1 MVSLHRIKKV
11 LEPVRNTMP
20 EDNYR
25 ILKSWTKYEDG
36 IDKKR
41 PLKYIGFEFEAIDP
55 ETGEKSHLFKAV
67 KFAKVTRIPKS
78 AKQSTS
84 LMDMQTQ
91 VLSAAYGRGYNLVT
105 IIANIM
111 KPTAIGL
118 MYLYGVQGIADTF
131 EEAVRR
137 AESDYIG
144 LINSLEG
151 TFRTLHLRH
160 INAEEAEWLRAKMF
174 SMSYLT
180 VVKGIPNAKTTGEDM
195 GNKGIGGKNINPDSE
210 GTIEEIV
217 TAMSDYE
224 YIIQVLSSPVYQ
236 RTLESW
242 LLRNEKQMTDYQSQ
256 MQGTK
261 SLSFNLSIPFMYMAS
276 TGATSGWSKSFSNAR
291 TVSYTQGESY
301 SNGYSH
307 STGRSLSESI
317 GESFGVS
324 KGTSV
329 TNSVGKSYS
338 VSNGITQGTSQG
350 ASYGQTVGH
359 TDGTTQGL
367 TQGRT
372 IGQTQG
378 YNQSV
383 SQSVSVGGSRSQTI
397 SQSNNKSI
405 GLGLSNSYGYNQS
418 QGSNVGKSLSNS
430 IGSSYSQNQSQ
441 SSSLSHTLGTSENHG
456 TSTSHSSSQSVGYNS
471 SSSHTDGSSV
481 GMSYGKTSGTT
492 QGHTVNA
499 SHSQGTGENWSGSQS
514 KNPKIVATALEGKN
528 ILYNYG
534 DTDSK
539 GGSKNDSW
547 TNGDSYSGSVSNS
560 QNAGINFGAS
570 SSDSTSHGKSASFS
584 TSDGYGTS
592 DSYGKSESYGTSQ
605 SNSYGESFGT
615 SYGQTSGLSYGNSVS
630 RGSSQNIGQSQNLSN
645 SQGLS
650 IGTSS
655 SISYNRSQ
663 GSSVGFS
670 QSVSQS
676 ESLSQSQSKSASDSL
691 SNSYTQNISNSLS
704 QSQSE
709 SNGTSTSQS
718 LGESQ
723 STSQTTSQST
733 STGQTVGDS
742 NSVTNGTS
750 RGTSTGTSTGIGQ
763 GVTGG
768 FTQGTS
774 GSMGLGPS
782 IGYNKSYQWIDQ
794 QVQDVV
800 KLLTFE
806 HDRLMMALNTN
817 CGAFYTCVY
826 IACSSLDGL
835 VTAQA
840 SAKSTWQNEFAL
852 TNPLQ
857 VLDLTE
863 EEQAKLLL
871 HFSGFSMDV
880 TRENVHG
887 ANQYKY
893 ETILLPKE
901 YVAYTHLPRISGG
914 GIDAISNDIPKFRV
928 PAMMTGDIFMGTVLN
943 SERFT
948 FRRGYKTESD
958 YRMNI
963 DNLMHGV
970 FTGQSR
976 SGKTVAAMRFV
987 RELCRS
993 RRTETGKRLR
1003 IVVMDPKQDW
1013 RGIARFVEPERLNF
1027 YSLGNSLF
1035 HAINMNPCKIPK
1047 GVQPQYWI
1055 DGLVNIYCR
1064 SYGLLERGKQMMSDA
1079 FYALYKAAGVFEVA
1093 DKEGWE
1099 EKVPDLSAKVT
1110 FAAVYRWMEYKR
1122 NGLDANGRRAGNDT
1136 RDAYARLLERLSCFS
1151 RQFSIERKLFSKT
1164 LKDERGE
1171 TPEPLKEGEFQE
1183 ELTDKEILEDVGP
1196 GTGCGIDDLIGG
1208 DDVTVF
1214 ESFGLE
1220 STFSS
1225 FIFGIITSGFYKV
1238 AKGYEKGFRHPDQY
1252 ETVLV
1257 IEEANKVLTGSDT
1270 AGTGGSDSAT
1280 LTGQSE
1286 FEEILD
1292 QAAGYGLFI
1301 IAITQKISMMPSS
1314 IIANCGMIFVGRLT
1328 TPDDVNLSV
1337 RMLGREER
1345 FEDRDVV
1352 KWLPMSP
1359 TGWFI
1364 CRQSRGYDFLEAE
1377 PVLVAIEPLNAADV
1391 SNRELDEIIA
1401 KKEFS
1406 KITKTA

>member
-1 MVSLHRIKKV
+1 MLSLHQIKKV
-11 LEPVRNTMP
+11 FEPVRNTMP

-55 ETGEKSHLFKAV
+55 ETGEKTHLFKAV

-131 EEAVRR
+131 EEAARR
-137 AESDYIG
+137 AENDYIG
-144 LINSLEG
+144 LVNSLEG

-242 LLRNEKQMTDYQSQ
+242 LLRNERQMTDYQSQ

-359 TDGTTQGL
+359 TDGMTQGI
-367 TQGRT
+367 TQGKT

-383 SQSVSVGGSRSQTI
+383 SQSVSVGGSKSQTV
-397 SQSNNKSI
+397 SQSNNKSY

-418 QGSNVGKSLSNS
+418 QGSNIGRSISNSLSS
-430 IGSSYSQNQSQ
+430 
-441 SSSLSHTLGTSENHG
+441 
-456 TSTSHSSSQSVGYNS
+456 SHSSSQSVGYS
-471 SSSHTDGSSV
+471 SSQSHSEGNSV
-481 GMSYGKTSGTT
+481 GMSYGKSSGTS
-492 QGHTVNA
+492 QSHTVN
-499 SHSQGTGENWSGSQS
+499 SGHSKTIGENWTDSSS
-514 KNPKIVATALEGKN
+514 KNPKIIATMAEGKN
-528 ILYNYG
+528 IFYNYG
-534 DTDSK
+534 YNDSN
-539 GGSKNDSW
+539 GGSKSDSW
-547 TNGDSYSGSVSNS
+547 TDGESYSGSVNNS
-560 QNAGINFGAS
+560 INSGINFGAS
-570 SSDSTSHGKSASFS
+570 SSDTTTHGKSASF
-584 TSDGYGTS
+584 
-592 DSYGKSESYGTSQ
+592 
-605 SNSYGESFGT
+605 GETFGT
-615 SYGQTSGLSYGNSVS
+615 SYGQTSGMSYGNSVS
-630 RGSSQNIGQSQNLSN
+630 HGSSQNIGQSQNVSN

-650 IGTSS
+650 LGTSS

-709 SNGTSTSQS
+709 SNVTSTSQS

-750 RGTSTGTSTGIGQ
+750 RGTSEGTSTGIGQ

-943 SERFT
+943 SERYT

-1238 AKGYEKGFRHPDQY
+1238 AKGYEKGFRHPDQF

-1406 KITKTA
+1406 AITKSA